1 MRDHNFYEYLSE
13 ILKKYNSLG
22 SFLERINESGR
33 LYILGGSVRD
43 SFYKKKNEYTIRD
56 LDLIFSK
63 DIKKIK
69 DILEEY
75 DYSINRFGGYKIKFF
90 DIEIDIWSYRDNW
103 ATKNNLKPKIRKNML
118 DLISYGTLLN
128 IDSLVYDYRNK
139 LIYYDYF
146 KEAYENNT
154 IDFITTDEKYIEANP
169 NRPLNI
175 FRIIYFM
182 DVYKLSVSLQVKNYI
197 QEYIR
202 KHNNYLEE
210 IHQSQLKH
218 YRQEKLKKDE
228 VYMRLKKLQ
237 DIDLN

>member
-13 ILKKYNSLG
+13 ILKKYNNLE
-22 SFLERINESGR
+22 SFLERINENGR

-69 DILEEY
+69 NILEEY

-90 DIEIDIWSYRDNW
+90 DIEVDIWSYKDNW
-103 ATKNNLKPKIRKNML
+103 ATKNYFKPRDKKNMI

-139 LIYYDYF
+139 SICYDYF
-146 KEAYENNT
+146 KEAYESSI
-154 IDFITTDEKYIEANP
+154 IDFITTDKRYIEINP
-169 NRPLNI
+169 NKPLNI
-175 FRIIYFM
+175 FRIIYLM
-182 DVYKLSVSLQVKNYI
+182 SIYELSLSLSITTYI
-197 QEYIR
+197 KEYI
-202 KHNNYLEE
+202 KNHNNYLEE
-210 IHQSQLKH
+210 IYQSQLKH
-218 YRQEKLKKDE
+218 YRQEKLKKNE
-228 VYMRLKKLQ
+228 LCMKLKKVISI
-237 DIDLN
+237 DI